1 MLNKFKL
8 QGFTLVEM
16 VVTLTITLGLAG
28 LGALKINEYR
38 EKLILENTVKE
49 IKSSIEHAA
58 RRSAIQNRTSIV
70 RYYHSLKEI
79 IITGVK
85 NPQIIKIEPQISI
98 SNLSLL
104 KISISGSLPPH
115 TITVSNHQDTRRVKL
130 QMTWGRAID
139 DK

>member
-70 RYYHSLKEI
+70 RYYPPSKKLI
-79 IITGVK
+79 IIGGK
-85 NPQIIKIEPQISI
+85 KPQIIKMKPQISI

-115 TITVSNHQDTRRVKL
+115 TITVCNHQYTRRLKL

>member
-1 MLNKFKL
+1 MLNRSKL
-8 QGFTLVEM
+8 QGFTLIEM
-16 VVTLTITLGLAG
+16 VVTLTITLGLAS
-28 LGALKINEYR
+28 LGAIKINEYR
-38 EKLILENTVKE
+38 EKLILENTVEE

-70 RYYHSLKEI
+70 RYYPPSKKLI
-79 IITGVK
+79 IIGGK
-85 NPQIIKIEPQISI
+85 KPQIIKMNPQISI

-115 TITVSNHQDTRRVKL
+115 TITVCNHQYTRRVKL

>member
-49 IKSSIEHAA
+49 IKSSVEHAA

-70 RYYHSLKEI
+70 RYYPSLKEI
-79 IITGVK
+79 IITGGK
-85 NPQIIKIEPQISI
+85 KPQIIKIEPQISI

>member
-1 MLNKFKL
+1 MLNKSKL

-28 LGALKINEYR
+28 LGAIKINEYR

-70 RYYHSLKEI
+70 RYYPSLKEI
-79 IITGVK
+79 IITGGK
-85 NPQIIKIEPQISI
+85 KPQIIKIEPQISI

>member
-16 VVTLTITLGLAG
+16 VVTLTITLGLAS

-70 RYYHSLKEI
+70 RYYPSLKEI
-79 IITGVK
+79 IITGGK
-85 NPQIIKIEPQISI
+85 KPQIIKIEPQISI

>member
-1 MLNKFKL
+1 MLNKSKL

-70 RYYHSLKEI
+70 RYYPSLKEI
-79 IITGVK
+79 IITGGK
-85 NPQIIKIEPQISI
+85 RPQIIKIEPQISI

>member
-1 MLNKFKL
+1 MLNKSKL

-16 VVTLTITLGLAG
+16 VVTLTITLGLVG

-70 RYYHSLKEI
+70 RYYPSLKEI
-79 IITGVK
+79 IITGGK
-85 NPQIIKIEPQISI
+85 KPQIIKIEPQISI

>member
-1 MLNKFKL
+1 MLHKFKL

-70 RYYHSLKEI
+70 RYYPSLKEI
-79 IITGVK
+79 IITGGK
-85 NPQIIKIEPQISI
+85 KPQIIKIEPQISI

>member
-1 MLNKFKL
+1 MLNKSKL

-70 RYYHSLKEI
+70 RYYPSLKEI
-79 IITGVK
+79 IITGGK
-85 NPQIIKIEPQISI
+85 KPQIIKIEPQISI

>member
-28 LGALKINEYR
+28 LSALKINEYR

-70 RYYHSLKEI
+70 RYYPSLKEI
-79 IITGVK
+79 IITGGK
-85 NPQIIKIEPQISI
+85 KPQIIKIEPQISI

>member
-16 VVTLTITLGLAG
+16 VVTLTMTLGLAG

-70 RYYHSLKEI
+70 RYYPSLKEI
-79 IITGVK
+79 IITGGK
-85 NPQIIKIEPQISI
+85 KPQIIKIEPQISI

>member
-58 RRSAIQNRTSIV
+58 RRSAIQNRKSIV
-70 RYYHSLKEI
+70 RYYPSLKEI
-79 IITGVK
+79 IITGGK
-85 NPQIIKIEPQISI
+85 RPQIIKIEPQISI

>member
-70 RYYHSLKEI
+70 RYYPSLKEI
-79 IITGVK
+79 IITGGK
-85 NPQIIKIEPQISI
+85 KPQIIKIEPQISI

>member
-16 VVTLTITLGLAG
+16 VVTLTITLGLVG

-70 RYYHSLKEI
+70 RYYPSLKEI
-79 IITGVK
+79 IITGGK
-85 NPQIIKIEPQISI
+85 KPQIIKIEPQISI

>member
-28 LGALKINEYR
+28 LGAIKINEYR

-70 RYYHSLKEI
+70 RYYPSLKEI
-79 IITGVK
+79 IITGGK
-85 NPQIIKIEPQISI
+85 KPQIIKIEPQISI

>member
-28 LGALKINEYR
+28 LGAIKINEYR

-70 RYYHSLKEI
+70 RYYPSLKEI
-79 IITGVK
+79 IITGGK
-85 NPQIIKIEPQISI
+85 RPQIIKIEPQISI

>member
-1 MLNKFKL
+1 MLNKSKL
-8 QGFTLVEM
+8 QGFTLIEM
-16 VVTLTITLGLAG
+16 VVTLSITLGLAS
-28 LGALKINEYR
+28 LGAIKINEYR
-38 EKLILENTVKE
+38 EKLILENTVEE

-70 RYYHSLKEI
+70 RYYPPSKKLI
-79 IITGVK
+79 IIGGK
-85 NPQIIKIEPQISI
+85 KPQIIKMKPQISI

-115 TITVSNHQDTRRVKL
+115 TITVCNHQYTRRVKL

-139 DK
+139 GK

>member
-1 MLNKFKL
+1 MLNRSKL
-8 QGFTLVEM
+8 QGFTLIEM
-16 VVTLTITLGLAG
+16 VVTLTITLGLAS
-28 LGALKINEYR
+28 LGAIKINEYR
-38 EKLILENTVKE
+38 EKLILENTVEE

-70 RYYHSLKEI
+70 RYYPPSKKLI
-79 IITGVK
+79 IIGGK
-85 NPQIIKIEPQISI
+85 KPQIIKMNPQISI

-115 TITVSNHQDTRRVKL
+115 TITVCNHQYTRRVKL

-139 DK
+139 GK

>member
-16 VVTLTITLGLAG
+16 VVTLTITLGLAS
-28 LGALKINEYR
+28 LGAIKINEYR
-38 EKLILENTVKE
+38 EKLILENTVEE

-70 RYYHSLKEI
+70 RYYPSLKEI
-79 IITGVK
+79 IITGGK
-85 NPQIIKIEPQISI
+85 KPQIIKIEPQISI

>member
-8 QGFTLVEM
+8 QGITLVEM

-70 RYYHSLKEI
+70 RYYPSLKEI
-79 IITGVK
+79 IITGGK
-85 NPQIIKIEPQISI
+85 KPQIIKIEPQISI

>member
-70 RYYHSLKEI
+70 RYYPSLKEI
-79 IITGVK
+79 IIIGGK
-85 NPQIIKIEPQISI
+85 KPQIIKIEPQISI

>member
-38 EKLILENTVKE
+38 EKLILENTIKE

-70 RYYHSLKEI
+70 RYYPSLKEI
-79 IITGVK
+79 IITGGK
-85 NPQIIKIEPQISI
+85 KPQIIKIEPQISI

>member
-1 MLNKFKL
+1 MLNRSKL
-8 QGFTLVEM
+8 QGFTLIEM
-16 VVTLTITLGLAG
+16 VVTLTITLGLAS
-28 LGALKINEYR
+28 LGAIKINEYR
-38 EKLILENTVKE
+38 EKLILENTVEE

-70 RYYHSLKEI
+70 RYYPSLKEI
-79 IITGVK
+79 IITGGK
-85 NPQIIKIEPQISI
+85 KPQIIKIEPQISI

>member
-8 QGFTLVEM
+8 QGFTLAEM

-70 RYYHSLKEI
+70 RYYPSLKEI
-79 IITGVK
+79 IITGGK
-85 NPQIIKIEPQISI
+85 KPQIIKIEPQISI

>member
-1 MLNKFKL
+1 MLNRSKL
-8 QGFTLVEM
+8 QGFTLIEM
-16 VVTLTITLGLAG
+16 VVTLTITLGLAS
-28 LGALKINEYR
+28 LGAIKINEYR
-38 EKLILENTVKE
+38 EKLILENTVEE

-70 RYYHSLKEI
+70 RYYPPSKKLI
-79 IITGVK
+79 IIGGK
-85 NPQIIKIEPQISI
+85 KPQIIKMKPQISI

-115 TITVSNHQDTRRVKL
+115 TITVCNHQYTRRVKL

-139 DK
+139 GK

>member
-70 RYYHSLKEI
+70 RYYPSLKEI
-79 IITGVK
+79 IITGGK
-85 NPQIIKIEPQISI
+85 RPQIIKIEPQISI

>member
-70 RYYHSLKEI
+70 RYYPSLKEI
-79 IITGVK
+79 IITGGK
-85 NPQIIKIEPQISI
+85 KPQIIKIEPQISI
-98 SNLSLL
+98 SKLSLL

>member
-28 LGALKINEYR
+28 LGVLKINEYR

-70 RYYHSLKEI
+70 RYYPSLKEI
-79 IITGVK
+79 IITGGK
-85 NPQIIKIEPQISI
+85 KPQIIKIEPQISI

>member
-16 VVTLTITLGLAG
+16 VVTITITLGLAG

-70 RYYHSLKEI
+70 RYYPSLKEI
-79 IITGVK
+79 IITGGK
-85 NPQIIKIEPQISI
+85 KPQIIKIEPQISI